1 MFVDQVKIFVKA
13 GDGGNGCVAFRREKY
28 VPKGGPS
35 GGNGGKGGSVVL
47 RASRNLTTLL
57 DLRYQQH
64 YHAPRGQHGQGKDC
78 TGKDGVSLLIQVPM
92 GSLVK
97 EFETQAVLG
106 DLNRDGE
113 ELLVARGGLGGRGNA
128 EFATSTR
135 QAPMFAEEGKEGES
149 RWLMLELKLLADV
162 GLVGLPNSGKSTLIS
177 SISSARPKVA
187 DYPFTTLTPQLG
199 VVSWGDFKSFVVAD
213 IPGLIEGASAGKGLG
228 YQFLRHI
235 ERTRLLLH
243 LVDISESIEGDPV
256 ADFNAVRHEVS
267 VYSPKVGEKP
277 FAVVATKT
285 DIKEAGEKL
294 KKLED
299 HCRAQGFQFFAVSA
313 PTQEGMR
320 ELLNFVGRQISILQ
334 ASSDELDKENGSQIR
349 EKLSFPV

>member
-1 MFVDQVKIFVKA
+1 VFVDQVKIFVKA
-13 GDGGNGCVAFRREKY
+13 GNGGNGCVAFRREKC

-35 GGNGGKGGSVVL
+35 GGNGGKGGDVVL

-64 YHAPRGQHGQGKDC
+64 YHARRGQHGQGKNC
-78 TGKDGVSLLIQVPM
+78 TGKDGVSLMIQVPV

-97 EFETQAVLG
+97 EYETQDVLG
-106 DLNRDGE
+106 DLNHDGE
-113 ELLVARGGLGGRGNA
+113 ELLVVRGGLGGRGNA

-149 RWLMLELKLLADV
+149 GWLVLELKLLADV

-243 LVDISESIEGDPV
+243 LVDISEAVEGDPV
-256 ADFNAVRHEVS
+256 SDFNAVLREIS
-267 VYSPKVGEKP
+267 LYSPEVREKP

-285 DIKEAGEKL
+285 DIKESGEKL
-294 KKLED
+294 RKLENY
-299 HCRAQGFQFFAVSA
+299 CRVQGFSFFAVSA
-313 PTQEGMR
+313 PTQEGIR
-320 ELLNFVGRQISILQ
+320 ELLNFVGHQISILQ
-334 ASSDELDKENGSQIR
+334 TSSNELDQENGSQIR
-349 EKLSFPV
+349 EKLPFPV